1 MPHAHVTRAR
11 AQVLAGAHKLR
22 ELLLDG
28 SELGAEGGLELA
40 RIARE
45 CPRLEVLSVATCAL
59 GSAGIE
65 HLCTA
70 GDALGVLRKLDVR
83 RNALA
88 APGGAPLGR
97 LVRHCRALETLRAGH
112 NDLAADGMRAFAAEA
127 GELSACTSIDVCNN
141 SLGVEGVRALV
152 AFLPQCPQLQKLY
165 LEKNGINSEA
175 LAELAR
181 QPMCAR
187 LDALYLGWNG
197 VMCVP
202 DSREASVDGLAAL
215 LDAVRGS
222 PRLRT
227 LSLPY
232 THLSPAGIKL
242 VLAALPEIPKLN
254 EVDTSGNFLAGR
266 LYDMPAVVQS
276 CRRWG
281 LALD

>member
-1 MPHAHVTRAR
+1 MPHAHATRAR
-11 AQVLAGAHKLR
+11 AQVLAGAHQLR

-28 SELGAEGGLELA
+28 SELGAEGGRELA
-40 RIARE
+40 RIARA
-45 CPRLEVLSVATCAL
+45 CPRLEVLSVATCSL

-70 GDALGVLRKLDVR
+70 GDALGALRKLDVR

-88 APGGAPLGR
+88 AVGGAPLGR
-97 LVRHCRALETLRAGH
+97 LVRQCRALETLRAGH
-112 NDLAADGMRAFAAEA
+112 NDLGADGVRAFAAEA
-127 GELSACTSIDVCNN
+127 GELPTCTSLDLCC
-141 SLGVEGVRALV
+141 SRLGVQGVRALGAV
-152 AFLPQCPQLQKLY
+152 LPQCPQLRKLY
-165 LEKNGINSEA
+165 LENNLLNSDA
-175 LAELAR
+175 LVELAR

-197 VMCVP
+197 LMCVP
-202 DSREASVDGLAAL
+202 DSSEASGGGLAAL

-232 THLSPAGIKL
+232 TELSAAGVQL
-242 VLAALPEIPKLN
+242 VLAVLPELPKLN
-254 EVDTSGNFLAGR
+254 KVDTAGNFLAAR
-266 LYDMPAVVQS
+266 LRDMPAVAAS

>member
-1 MPHAHVTRAR
+1 VPHAHVTRAG
-11 AQVLAGAHKLR
+11 AQVLDEARNLR

-45 CPRLEVLSVATCAL
+45 CPQLEVLSVATCSL

-70 GDALGVLRKLDVR
+70 GDALGVLRNLDVR

-88 APGGAPLGR
+88 AVGGAPLGR
-97 LVRHCRALETLRAGH
+97 LVRNCRALQTLRAGH
-112 NDLAADGMRAFAAEA
+112 NDLGADGMRAFAAEA
-127 GELSACTSIDVCNN
+127 GELSTCTSLDLCCN
-141 SLGVEGVRALV
+141 SLGVEGVCAL
-152 AFLPQCPQLQKLY
+152 AALSQQCPQLQKLY
-165 LEKNGINSEA
+165 LEKNLINSDA
-175 LAELAR
+175 LMELAR
-181 QPMCAR
+181 QPVCAR

-232 THLSPAGIKL
+232 TDLSPAGIKL
-242 VLAALPEIPKLN
+242 VLAVLPDLPKFKK
-254 EVDTSGNFLAGR
+254 VDTSGNYLAGR
-266 LYDMPAVVQS
+266 LYNMPAVVQS